1 VIEGLVNKAIAASTA
16 KSYLAAFNSWT
27 EFCSLP
33 GIRADPFAP
42 TEESLCFYAAWANS
56 RGAPLSHASTQ
67 KYLYGIRSVL
77 MSEGVT
83 FPSFH
88 DMPLLERL
96 MKGWK
101 KSTYADRRKPRC
113 PITVAVLKKMM
124 DKIEFIHAQHR
135 LLWAMLCTG
144 VYGLFRSGEL
154 APPSKK
160 SRDFLRVRDL
170 HRDSKNHY
178 RIFLAASKTDIW
190 RVGVHIHILGNGSS
204 TCPIRA
210 IDAMLKDR
218 DLSDPDAP
226 LFSVDGVTP
235 VTRYQLLR
243 SMRKILSKAGLKPSN
258 YSGHSLRKGG
268 AQTLYE
274 AGISDSQIMIMGRWR
289 SACFKLYVQLT
300 EDIRSHISS
309 LMATAKH
316 SQLVP

>member
-1 VIEGLVNKAIAASTA
+1 VIEKLVNMAIATSTA

-33 GIRADPFAP
+33 GVRADPFAP

-56 RGAPLSHASTQ
+56 RGGPLSHASTQ

-77 MSEGVT
+77 MSQGIT

-101 KSTYADRRKPRC
+101 KSQYAGRSKPRL
-113 PITVAVLKKMM
+113 PVTVEILKKMM
-124 DKIEFIHAQHR
+124 PKVEFISKQHR

-154 APPSKK
+154 APESKTTK
-160 SRDFLRVRDL
+160 GFLRLRDL
-170 HRDSKNHY
+170 SRDSKGHY

-190 RVGVHIHILGNGSS
+190 RVGVHVHILANGSS
-204 TCPIRA
+204 TCPVRA
-210 IDAMLKDR
+210 LDAMLKNR
-218 DLSDPDAP
+218 DTTDLDAP
-226 LFSVDGVTP
+226 LFSFDGIHP
-235 VTRYQLLR
+235 VTRTQLLKG
-243 SMRKILSKAGLKPSN
+243 MKIWLDKAGLNPDH

-268 AQTLYE
+268 AQSLYE
-274 AGISDSQIMIMGRWR
+274 AGVSDSQIMILGRWR

-300 EDIRSHISS
+300 EDIRSNISS
-309 LMATAKH
+309 LMANAKH
-316 SQLVP
+316 SSLSP